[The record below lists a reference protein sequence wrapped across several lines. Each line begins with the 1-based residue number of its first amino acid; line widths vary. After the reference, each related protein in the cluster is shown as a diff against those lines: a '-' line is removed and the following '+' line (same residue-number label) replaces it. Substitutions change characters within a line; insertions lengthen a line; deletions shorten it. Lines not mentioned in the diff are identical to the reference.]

1 MAWATGIST
10 PPEDVAAGEERVS
23 RLLAGEIDPYS
34 VERRYVRKDRSC
46 VWVNLSV
53 SLVRTTSK
61 ESDCLVCVAED
72 ITARKLRELVPD
84 PLTPL
89 ETQVLHKMVAGSKN
103 REIADDLR
111 YSMGSVKRCVQ
122 GIIRKLRTGDR
133 RRAAIR
139 AIEIGLIAPPPTKTL

>member
-1 MAWATGIST
+1 MNYLDLSL
-10 PPEDVAAGEERVS
+10 PEDLGAGQERVR
-23 RLLAGEIDPYS
+23 RLLAGETGPYS
-34 VERRYVRKDRSC
+34 LERRYVRKDDSR

-53 SLVRTTSK
+53 SLVRDPLG
-61 ESDCLVCVAED
+61 EPDYLVCVAKD
-72 ITARKLRELVPD
+72 TTTRKLRELVPN

-103 REIADDLR
+103 REIADELR

-122 GIIRKLRTGDR
+122 GIIRKLETGNR

-139 AIEIGLIAPPPTKTL
+139 AVEIGLVAPPPTKTM